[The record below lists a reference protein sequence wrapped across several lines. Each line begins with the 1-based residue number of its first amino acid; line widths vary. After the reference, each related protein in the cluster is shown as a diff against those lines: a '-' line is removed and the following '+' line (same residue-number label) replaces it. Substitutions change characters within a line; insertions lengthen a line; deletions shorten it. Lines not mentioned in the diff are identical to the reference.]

1 MGDCPVKLQ
10 AMGTKSTI
18 YKAELMIT
26 DMDRQYYETHNLVIA
41 QHPSEPDRR
50 LMARLLVFALFADK
64 RLEFGRG
71 ISSDQDPDFWRRDL
85 TGVIEQ
91 WIEMGQPEESDI
103 RKACGLS
110 KEVIVVTYSGNS
122 ADVWWTKNATSLS
135 KLKNLKVLDIQSDS
149 LDEATR
155 LLDRRMSLTATIQ
168 DGEFQLSNGTDC
180 CVVVSKFRQS
190 NV

>member
-1 MGDCPVKLQ
+1 
-10 AMGTKSTI
+10 MGTKSTI

-26 DMDRQYYETHNLVIA
+26 DIDRQYYETHNLVIA
-41 QHPSEPDRR
+41 QHPSEPNRR
-50 LMARLLVFALFADK
+50 LMARLIVFAVFAHE

-71 ISSDQDPDFWRRDL
+71 ISSDQDPDLWRRDL
-85 TGVIEQ
+85 TGTIEQ
-91 WIEMGQPEESDI
+91 WIEMGQPDESDV

-122 ADVWWTKNATSLS
+122 AEVWWTKNASALA
-135 KLKNLKVLDIQSDS
+135 KLKNLKVLDIDSKS

-155 LLDRRMSLTATIQ
+155 LLDRRVTLAATIQ

-180 CVVVSKFRQS
+180 CSVNSRFLQ
-190 NV
+190 